1 MGLRED
7 ILEVE
12 EKIEDLEKSTSYIHS
27 LPYEMLQDMKKEN
40 KILYIANIIQLIA
53 IVGMFVAFIMTR

>member
-40 KILYIANIIQLIA
+40 KILYTNSNCGNVCCIHYD
-53 IVGMFVAFIMTR
+53 